1 MTDLTSSECIRL
13 LKNNYT
19 GHLGFISK
27 GDPHVI
33 PITYHYNQADNTI
46 ISYSE
51 EGHKI
56 NAMRDNGSVSLQVE
70 DIISNS
76 NWQSVLVLGTFEEIK
91 GSNAKLLLHQFTEGV
106 KNILKVKE
114 RKHPEFI
121 SEFSSKTYS
130 GGIPIVY
137 RINVSEM
144 KGKRKET

>member
-19 GHLGFISK
+19 GHLGFISQ
-27 GDPHVI
+27 GYPYVI
-33 PITYHYNQADNTI
+33 PITFHYNQADNTI

-56 NAMRDNGSVSLQVE
+56 NAMRNNGSVSLQVQ

-76 NWQSVLVLGTFEEIK
+76 NWQSVLVHGTFEEIK
-91 GSNAKLLLHQFTEGV
+91 GSNAKYLLHQFAEGV
-106 KNILKVKE
+106 KDKVKVKE
-114 RKHPEFI
+114 HKHPEFI

-130 GGIPIVY
+130 GGVPIVY

>member
-19 GHLGFISK
+19 GHLGFISQ

-33 PITYHYNQADNTI
+33 PITYYYNQADNTI

-106 KNILKVKE
+106 KKTLQVKE
-114 RKHPEFI
+114 LRHPEFI
-121 SEFSSKTYS
+121 SEFSSKGYS

-137 RINVSEM
+137 RINISEM

>member
-13 LKNNYT
+13 LKNNYI
-19 GHLGFISK
+19 GHLGFISQ

-33 PITYHYNQADNTI
+33 PITFYYNQADNTI

-56 NAMRDNGSVSLQVE
+56 NAMRHNGSVSLQVE
-70 DIISNS
+70 EIISNS
-76 NWQSVLVLGTFEEIK
+76 NWQSVLVHGNFEEIK
-91 GSNAKLLLHQFTEGV
+91 GSNAKYLLHQFAEGV
-106 KNILKVKE
+106 KNVLKVKE
-114 RKHPEFI
+114 QKHPEFI

-137 RINVSEM
+137 RINISVM
-144 KGKRKET
+144 NGKRKET

>member
-13 LKNNYT
+13 LKKNYI
-19 GHLGFISK
+19 GHLGFISQ
-27 GDPHVI
+27 GDPYVI
-33 PITYHYNQADNTI
+33 PITFYFNQADNTI

-56 NAMRDNGSVSLQVE
+56 NAMRENGSVSLQVE
-70 DIISNS
+70 EIISNS
-76 NWQSVLVLGTFEEIK
+76 NWQSVLVHGTFEEIK
-91 GSNAKLLLHQFTEGV
+91 GSNAKYLLHQFAEGV
-106 KNILKVKE
+106 KNIFKVKE
-114 RKHPEFI
+114 HAHPEFI

-137 RINVSEM
+137 RINISEM

>member
-13 LKNNYT
+13 LKKNYT
-19 GHLGFISK
+19 GHLGFISQ
-27 GDPHVI
+27 GDPHVL
-33 PITYHYNQADNTI
+33 PITFYYNQADNTI

-56 NAMRDNGSVSLQVE
+56 NAMRVNGSVALQVE

-114 RKHPEFI
+114 HKHPEFI
-121 SEFSSKTYS
+121 SEFSSKGYS
-130 GGIPIVY
+130 GGIPIVF